1 MEKTLNFFSYLVVLL
16 PLALVTGP
24 FLSDLIVSSSAL
36 FFIYYSVKT
45 SNYFYFKNLFF
56 KFFFIFWLYIVFVS
70 FFSDN
75 FLVSFKSSI
84 TFIRFGIFVLLLF
97 YLVNEKKN
105 FLKNFTIFFLIFYLI
120 ILFDSYFQFI
130 FGFNIFGFKSPSA
143 NRLSS
148 FFGDEMVVG
157 SFLSRL
163 FPLALFC
170 ILILSKQ
177 YTKKIKYLSPVL
189 LILVDLIIYLSGERT
204 SFAIL
209 LIINIG
215 FILLISQMKILR
227 LLTFIISIII
237 ISFIT
242 LSNDRVKDR
251 MIDQTMK
258 DFGVKTEKIYLF
270 SNVHQQHYETAFK
283 IFKDNM
289 LIGAGPKMFRYECS
303 DKKYYIGKFSCT
315 THPHNLHLQFLSEI
329 GLIGYLFLLITLIF
343 TIKEFLIT
351 FYLSYLKKVSVEKF
365 DLQNCILIGV
375 FANLF
380 PFLPSGNF
388 FNNWLSIIYFL
399 PIGFYII
406 KKQYGN

>member
-1 MEKTLNFFSYLVVLL
+1 MEKTLNFFSYLVILL